1 MPKANNE
8 HTTPVPRTIR
18 HLDTDEQWAARDTA
32 SKLYCTATEAAHRLR
47 GIANL
52 LYGLG
57 VGGSHGV
64 DMALFMGGA
73 LKDIALALERVT
85 KAQWE
90 EWQAENDKPVKRL
103 PAPAKRTRR
112 AAA

>member
-1 MPKANNE
+1 MSAEKIPAI
-8 HTTPVPRTIR
+8 PRTLR
-18 HLDTDEQWAARDTA
+18 HMDTDEQWAERDTV
-32 SKLYCTATEAAHRLR
+32 SKLYCTATEAAQRLR
-47 GIANL
+47 GIANI

-73 LKDIALALERVT
+73 LKDIGLALERVT
-85 KAQWE
+85 KAQWA
-90 EWQAENDKPVKRL
+90 EWEAANSKPVKRL
-103 PAPAKRTRR
+103 PAPAMKSRR

>member
-1 MPKANNE
+1 MSAEKIP
-8 HTTPVPRTIR
+8 TVPRTLR
-18 HLDTDEQWAARDTA
+18 HLDTDEQWAARDTG

-47 GIANL
+47 GIANI

-64 DMALFMGGA
+64 DMSLFMGGA

-85 KAQWE
+85 KAQWA
-90 EWQAENDKPVKRL
+90 EWEAEDTKPVNRL
-103 PAPAKRTRR
+103 PAPAKKTARR
-112 AAA
+112 AVA